1 MDEEVKVTKKEIE
14 ELQKYALSNRE
25 QIETDCRVAINKMF
39 EPNGIIQQWL
49 NSLKNGGNN
58 AQKLNIKKNQ
68 STKLD

>member
-58 AQKLNIKKNQ
+58 A
-68 STKLD
+68 